1 MEAVA
6 DRITGL
12 DPSVGS
18 EAALRIADETVKATG
33 LKTEVPSVRP
43 PLPRRGAGAAPEAKY
58 LVFLSSRQLDGL
70 ARLAAA
76 GTDDITTQAPKTSAS
91 LAPAQPA
98 RARPTSARA
107 DRIRSVR
114 WLYRRVR
121 PATCA
126 TNVRRAQEMSSP
138 VKRRTRSRSTTRRPA
153 TGRSAETAGRSRA
166 TAPNTYRSLDTETQ
180 PSGI

>member
-76 GTDDITTQAPKTSAS
+76 GTDDITTHAPKTSAS

-121 PATCA
+121 SATCA
-126 TNVRRAQEMSSP
+126 TNVRRAQE
-138 VKRRTRSRSTTRRPA
+138 KRRTPSRSTTRRPA
-153 TGRSAETAGRSRA
+153 TGRSAGNRR
-166 TAPNTYRSLDTETQ
+166 
-180 PSGI
+180 

>member
-76 GTDDITTQAPKTSAS
+76 GTDDITTHAPRTSAS

-153 TGRSAETAGRSRA
+153 TGRSAGNRR
-166 TAPNTYRSLDTETQ
+166 
-180 PSGI
+180 